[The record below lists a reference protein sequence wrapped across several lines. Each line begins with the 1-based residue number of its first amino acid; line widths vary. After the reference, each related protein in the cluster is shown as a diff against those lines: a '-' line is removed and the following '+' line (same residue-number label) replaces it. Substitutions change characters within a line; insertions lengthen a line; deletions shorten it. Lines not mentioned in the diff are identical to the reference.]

1 MNILIVTQYFWPE
14 NFKINDLVKELVKR
28 GHKVTVLTGV
38 PNYPE
43 GLVFQEF
50 LNNPA
55 QFSHY
60 AGAEIVRVFLFPRG
74 SSRIHLILNYLSFV
88 FSASFQGLWKLRGQQ
103 FDVIFANQLSPVTIG
118 IPAAVMRFFKRTP
131 LVLWVQDLWPE
142 SLQATGVVKSRTMIW
157 LVGKLVSLV
166 YNRCDLILAQSKSFI
181 MHIQKYADSRIRV
194 LYFPNWAETIY
205 KTSNAIPA
213 PEVPLKPESFDI
225 MFAGNIGEAQDFPA
239 ILDAAEILK
248 SELKIRW
255 LILGSGRMDD
265 WVASEIKKR
274 NLHNSV
280 LMLGR
285 YPLYRVPSFF
295 KHAKVLLVSLK
306 DEAIFSMTIPSK
318 LQTYLAAGKPLLG
331 MINGEGAMVIK
342 ESASGFVCSAGDS
355 KALADLALKLF
366 TMSAEE
372 LEAMGRKGLEYSK
385 QEFDRSNLIS
395 KLEVMF
401 EQINFPKPFVE
412 NKSK

>member
-1 MNILIVTQYFWPE
+1 MRILVVTQYFWPE
-14 NFKINDLVKELVKR
+14 NFKINDLVNELVQR
-28 GHKVTVLTGV
+28 GHNVTVLTGV

-55 QFSHY
+55 HFSHY
-60 AGAEIVRVFLFPRG
+60 GGAEIVRVSLFPRG
-74 SSRIHLILNYLSFV
+74 SSCKHLILNYLSFV
-88 FSASFQGLWKLRGQQ
+88 FSASFQGLWKLRGQH

-118 IPAAVMRFFKRTP
+118 IPAAVMSFFKRAP

-142 SLQATGVVKSRTMIW
+142 SLQATSVVQSRTMLWII
-157 LVGKLVSLV
+157 GKLVSLI

-181 MHIQKYADSRIRV
+181 MHIQKYADSRIQV
-194 LYFPNWAETIY
+194 LYFPNWAESIY
-205 KTSNAIPA
+205 EVSNAIPA

-255 LILGSGRMDD
+255 LIVGGGRMDD
-265 WVASEIKKR
+265 WVSSEIKKR

-280 LMLGR
+280 LMLGQ
-285 YPLYRVPSFF
+285 YPLDRMPSFF
-295 KHAKVLLVSLK
+295 MHAKVLLVSLK
-306 DEAIFSMTIPSK
+306 DEVIFSMTIPSK

-342 ESASGFVCSAGDS
+342 ESASGVVCSAGDS
-355 KALADLALKLF
+355 NALADLVLKLS
-366 TMSAEE
+366 TISTEE
-372 LEAMGRKGLEYSK
+372 LEAMGKKGLEYSK

-395 KLEVMF
+395 KLEIMF
-401 EQINFPKPFVE
+401 EQINIAKPIVE